1 MLVPR
6 ATLLSKLVSSY
17 NVKWSDV
24 KDGKASVFGVN
35 KKTPANYKPNTDC
48 LMGRKNYGASDKPA
62 QASTIP
68 NVRPRDNTMINNGI
82 NHQRMMHNANYQQ
95 QRQMQYQSMQLQQ
108 RQHVN
113 SQQSQRYQQQFYNQ

>member
-1 MLVPR
+1 MHLR
-6 ATLLSKLVSSY
+6 LFLY
-17 NVKWSDV
+17 
-24 KDGKASVFGVN
+24 VN

-48 LMGRKNYGASDKPA
+48 LMGRKNYGASDGITI
-62 QASTIP
+62 TIP

-95 QRQMQYQSMQLQQ
+95 QQHQMQYQSMQLQQ